1 MINNSGNMVE
11 GYRGDNMIL
20 YKYRDISGNGFVNTQ
35 DIFVNRKLYLSELKS
50 LNDPNE
56 SIAEIQINNQ
66 LKVYGNLLE
75 ERNRKMGTRIFS
87 LSETHRSSLMWSH
100 YAASHTGICI
110 AFDFS
115 DWEDTDSI
123 ILKKVRYVDSPIK
136 LPHIELNNYAKF
148 AEHKEASWSYEKEW
162 RFISQR
168 DKFLNIDSNII
179 KVIFLGARFDK
190 VFLQWVKYW
199 RDVYNPNV
207 EIRQMNFVTCSYELF
222 DDTELGDKTV
232 RM

>member
-1 MINNSGNMVE
+1 MF
-11 GYRGDNMIL
+11 L
-20 YKYRDISGNGFVNTQ
+20 YKYRDISGHGFINTQ
-35 DIFVNRKLYLSELKS
+35 DIFVNQRLYLPELKI

-66 LKVYGNLLE
+66 LKAYGNLLE
-75 ERNRKMGTRIFS
+75 ERNRKTGTRIFS
-87 LSETHRSSLMWSH
+87 LSETNRSSLMWAH

-115 DWEDTDSI
+115 DWKDSDSV
-123 ILKKVRYVDSPIK
+123 ILKKVSYVDVPVKIS
-136 LPHIELNNYAKF
+136 HSELNNYAKF
-148 AEHKEASWSYEKEW
+148 AMYKESSWSYEKEW

-168 DKFLNIDSNII
+168 DTFLHINPDTI
-179 KVIFLGARFDK
+179 KTIFLGAKFDTSL
-190 VFLQWVKYW
+190 LQWVKYW